1 MATLFLPALIPTYYL
16 ILLSAALALAIA
28 CLALNLLLGT
38 TGLVSF
44 GHAAYFGLGAYAGG
58 FLHTLLDVDALE
70 AYLLAGMVAA
80 GVAAIFGALC
90 VRGTRVHFTILTLAV
105 AQIVH
110 AGCFSWAA
118 EGSTSRGCPSSAHVP
133 TPEAFPVVMFYV
145 VAAAFALCAWLLRR
159 LTRSPFGLTLRAIS
173 GNPTRAA
180 LVGIRVRR
188 YQWSAFV
195 ISGTLTGLAGGLTG
209 LLDRQVTPEQLHWV
223 FSAKL
228 VLATVLGPAVGAA
241 ALVTLRETA
250 LLRELRS
257 GRAADSG
264 DRDSPG
270 WHRRA
275 GRPALPPS
283 RRQRTSLGPAD
294 TPREARMIPQR
305 KEVGSTGPG
314 LALAAAVLFGLSA
327 PAAKLL
333 AGTVDPWLLAGLLY
347 L

>member
-1 MATLFLPALIPTYYL
+1 MTAAGRTLTVVVLGMATLFLPALLPIYYL
-16 ILLSAALALAIA
+16 ILLSSALALAIA

-44 GHAAYFGLGAYAGG
+44 GHAVYFGLGAYAGG
-58 FLHTLLDVDALE
+58 FLYTLLDVDALE

-80 GVAAIFGALC
+80 GGTAAIFGALC
-90 VRGTRVHFTILTLAV
+90 VRATRVHFTILTLAV

-110 AGCFSWAA
+110 SVFISGIVFRAAG
-118 EGSTSRGCPSSAHVP
+118 GVGRGLFLLGGGGLYIPRLSIGGHVP
-133 TPEAFPVVMFYV
+133 TPEAFFIVMFYV
-145 VAAAFALCAWLLRR
+145 VAAAFALSAWLLCR
-159 LTRSPFGLTLRAIS
+159 LTRSPFGLALRAIS

-228 VLATVLGPAVGAA
+228 VLATVLGGVGYFWGPAVGAV

-250 LLRELRS
+250 LRMTDYWSFALGALLILVT
-257 GRAADSG
+257 ALA
-264 DRDSPG
+264 PG
-270 WHRRA
+270 
-275 GRPALPPS
+275 G
-283 RRQRTSLGPAD
+283 
-294 TPREARMIPQR
+294 I
-305 KEVGSTGPG
+305 VG
-314 LALAAAVLFGLSA
+314 LATRFFRRPSA
-327 PAAKLL
+327 
-333 AGTVDPWLLAGLLY
+333 GEHPWDRPPPPGKHG
-347 L
+347 

>member
-1 MATLFLPALIPTYYL
+1 VPDARIVTAAGRALTVVVLGVAALLLPALVPTYYL
-16 ILLSAALALAIA
+16 ILLSSALALAIA
-28 CLALNLLLGT
+28 GLALNLLLGT

-58 FLHTLLDVDALE
+58 FLYTLLDVDALE
-70 AYLLAGMVAA
+70 AYLLAGMMAA
-80 GVAAIFGALC
+80 GGAAAIFGALC
-90 VRGTRVHFTILTLAV
+90 VRATRVHFTILTLAV

-110 AGCFSWAA
+110 SVFISGIVFRAAG
-118 EGSTSRGCPSSAHVP
+118 GVGRGLFLLGGGGLYIPRLPIAGHVP
-133 TPEAFPVVMFYV
+133 TPEAFPIVMFYV

-159 LTRSPFGLTLRAIS
+159 LTRSPFGLALRAIR

-228 VLATVLGPAVGAA
+228 VLATVLGGVGHFWGPAVGAA

-250 LLRELRS
+250 LRMTDHWSLAL
-257 GRAADSG
+257 GALLILVTALA
-264 DRDSPG
+264 PG
-270 WHRRA
+270 
-275 GRPALPPS
+275 G
-283 RRQRTSLGPAD
+283 
-294 TPREARMIPQR
+294 I
-305 KEVGSTGPG
+305 VG
-314 LALAAAVLFGLSA
+314 LA
-327 PAAKLL
+327 
-333 AGTVDPWLLAGLLY
+333 AGLLRRPGAGEHPWDRPTPPGKHG
-347 L
+347 